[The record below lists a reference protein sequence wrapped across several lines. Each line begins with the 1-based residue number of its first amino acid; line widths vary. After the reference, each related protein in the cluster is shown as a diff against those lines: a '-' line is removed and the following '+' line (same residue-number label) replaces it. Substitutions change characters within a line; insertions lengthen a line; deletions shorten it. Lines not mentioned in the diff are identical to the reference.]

1 MADALVLLQDFAT
14 IFCAGFN
21 AAYFSKRWAA
31 RGNRAS
37 HRVGSAALAV
47 LNAAVAVESVFSM
60 ALYWTYRWQGSLA
73 PFFWPPAWLSA
84 RLALLAGAAFISALI
99 LRQERRR

>member
-1 MADALVLLQDFAT
+1 MADVLVLLQDIAT

-31 RGNRAS
+31 RRSRAS
-37 HRVGSAALAV
+37 HRVGSAALAL
-47 LNAAVAVESVFSM
+47 LNAAVAVEGVFSA
-60 ALYWTYRWQGSLA
+60 ALYWTYRWQGSLDG
-73 PFFWPPAWLSA
+73 FFWPPAWLSA
-84 RLALLAGAAFISALI
+84 RLALLAGTAFISALI